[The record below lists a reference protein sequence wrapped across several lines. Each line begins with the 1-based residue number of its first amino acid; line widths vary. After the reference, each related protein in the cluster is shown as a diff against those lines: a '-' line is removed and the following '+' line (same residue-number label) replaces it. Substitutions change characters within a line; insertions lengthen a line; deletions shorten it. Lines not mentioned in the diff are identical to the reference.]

1 MLICQDLVL
10 ICMKQ
15 EISKILV
22 ALDGSERSVRG
33 LKKAIYL
40 ARQCGA
46 TITGLCVTPFYA
58 INLGPLL
65 TSLNNQTLK
74 EAKQF
79 MADAKKLCAQ
89 HGIVFHEKIIFGNES
104 WQITEYA
111 SYRKFDLIVITSRG
125 RGPMKSAFI
134 GSVANDIV
142 HKSKIPVLVMK

>member
-1 MLICQDLVL
+1 MR
-10 ICMKQ
+10 Q

-46 TITGLCVTPFYA
+46 TITGLCVTPFYT

-74 EAKQF
+74 EAKKF

-111 SYRKFDLIVITSRG
+111 AYRKFDLIVITSRG
-125 RGPMKSAFI
+125 RGPMKSTFL
-134 GSVANDIV
+134 GSVANDVV
-142 HKSKIPVLVMK
+142 HKSKIPVLVVK

>member
-1 MLICQDLVL
+1 MR
-10 ICMKQ
+10 Q

-46 TITGLCVTPFYA
+46 TITGLCVTPFYT
-58 INLGPLL
+58 INLGSLL

-111 SYRKFDLIVITSRG
+111 AYRKFDLIVITSRG
-125 RGPMKSAFI
+125 RGPMKSTFL
-134 GSVANDIV
+134 GSVANDVV
-142 HKSKIPVLVMK
+142 HKSKIPVLVVK

>member
-1 MLICQDLVL
+1 
-10 ICMKQ
+10 MKQ

-33 LKKAIYL
+33 LNKAIYL

-111 SYRKFDLIVITSRG
+111 SYRKFDLIIITSRG
-125 RGPMKSAFI
+125 RGPMKSTFL
-134 GSVANDIV
+134 GSVANDVV
-142 HKSKIPVLVMK
+142 HKSKIPVLVVK

>member
-1 MLICQDLVL
+1 
-10 ICMKQ
+10 MKQ

-46 TITGLCVTPFYA
+46 TITGLCVTPFYV

-74 EAKQF
+74 EAKKF

-111 SYRKFDLIVITSRG
+111 SYRKFDLIIITSRG
-125 RGPMKSAFI
+125 RGPMKSTFL
-134 GSVANDIV
+134 GSVANDVV
-142 HKSKIPVLVMK
+142 HKSKIPVLVVK

>member
-1 MLICQDLVL
+1 
-10 ICMKQ
+10 MKQ

-111 SYRKFDLIVITSRG
+111 SYMKFDLIVITSRG
-125 RGPMKSAFI
+125 RGPMKSAFL

>member
-1 MLICQDLVL
+1 M
-10 ICMKQ
+10 
-15 EISKILV
+15 
-22 ALDGSERSVRG
+22 
-33 LKKAIYL
+33 KKAIYL

-46 TITGLCVTPFYA
+46 TITGLCVTPFYT

-74 EAKQF
+74 EAKKF

-89 HGIVFHEKIIFGNES
+89 HGIVFHEKIILGNES

-111 SYRKFDLIVITSRG
+111 SYRKFDLIVIASRG
-125 RGPMKSAFI
+125 RGPMKSAFL

-142 HKSKIPVLVMK
+142 HKSKIPVLVVK